1 MTGFEPGSSG
11 IGSDRSA
18 NCATTTAQI
27 DAKLKTE
34 NVFASSSLENC
45 LLIGRTDGRT
55 HTRLPALQKEIHLII
70 IRILQA
76 LNFPFIDK
84 KGGLK
89 ETLERACIWGH

>member
-1 MTGFEPGSSG
+1 MIGFEPGSSG

-55 HTRLPALQKEIHLII
+55 DTY
-70 IRILQA
+70 
-76 LNFPFIDK
+76 
-84 KGGLK
+84 
-89 ETLERACIWGH
+89 TLTGFAKRNPPNHN